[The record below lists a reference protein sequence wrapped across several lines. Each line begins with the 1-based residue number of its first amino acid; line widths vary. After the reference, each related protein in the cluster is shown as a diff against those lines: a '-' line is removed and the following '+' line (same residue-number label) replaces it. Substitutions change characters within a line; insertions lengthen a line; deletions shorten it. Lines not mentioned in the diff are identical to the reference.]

1 MQPILMALKPGRRTK
16 YGEPLSEM
24 IRVPV
29 TTSQLSDLRQYI
41 PHGDVA
47 AFVRD
52 TVLERITR
60 ATASP
65 DGVTPVRLLC
75 PIPAGAPAEME
86 EYEGREVYCS
96 LHPSGDKYAYVKVTG
111 DSMDKVLPDGSFA
124 LVVDKWAFSGDVV
137 AMEFTMPDGA
147 IEITLK
153 VFR

>member
-1 MQPILMALKPGRRTK
+1 MGGLGRKAK
-16 YGEPLSEM
+16 YGEPLS
-24 IRVPV
+24 VPLKSAV
-29 TTSQLSDLRQYI
+29 TPAQMEQVKQAVGD
-41 PHGDVA
+41 GDVA

-75 PIPAGAPAEME
+75 PIPAGAPSEME

-111 DSMDKVLPDGSFA
+111 DSMDKVLPDGSYA